1 MPIIKCID
9 IDINYIKKGEGEPL
23 VLIQGT
29 NTKLEA
35 WNFQIKF
42 FMENM
47 TVIAF
52 DNRGAGKSSRPNYPY
67 TMEMYVED
75 TYTLLKALQIQEKVH
90 LCGFSLG
97 GMIALNFALKYPEK
111 VKTLLLLATES
122 YTDPLTTRQVIE
134 FYYQF
139 EKMSFDEK
147 MNVVIRLLYTR
158 AFKKKLMEDKDLYNL
173 LKKDMNI
180 MIYTEDPPQLNDYI
194 NQFKALED
202 YDIRNSI
209 HKISHP
215 TLIVVGDK
223 DVNTPPEGSVFMH
236 DKIPNSKLI
245 ILENLKHGFLLE
257 QPEKLNEI
265 IWSFLKDYIG

>member
-1 MPIIKCID
+1 MPIIKCND

-35 WNFQIKF
+35 WNFQIEF
-42 FMENM
+42 FKEKM

-75 TYTLLKALQIQEKVH
+75 TNSLLEALQIQEKIH
-90 LCGFSLG
+90 LCGYSLG
-97 GMIALNFALKYPEK
+97 GMIALYFTLKYPEK
-111 VKTLLLLATES
+111 IKTLLLIATES
-122 YTDPLTTRQVIE
+122 YTDPLQTKQTLE

-139 EKMSFDEK
+139 DKMSFDEK
-147 MNVVIRLLYTR
+147 MNTVIRLIYTR
-158 AFKKKLMEDKDLYNL
+158 DFKKKLKENQNLYNL

-180 MIYTEDPPQLNDYI
+180 LIYTEDPPRLNDYI

-209 HKISHP
+209 HKISQP

-223 DVNTPPEGSVFMH
+223 DINTPRESSVFMH
-236 DKIPNSKLI
+236 EKIPNSKLI
-245 ILENLKHGFLLE
+245 ILEKLKHGFLLE
-257 QPEKLNEI
+257 QPEKLNDI
-265 IWSFLKDYIG
+265 MWNFLKDYIG

>member
-209 HKISHP
+209 HKISQH

-223 DVNTPPEGSVFMH
+223 DTNTPPEGSVFMH
-236 DKIPNSKLI
+236 EKIPNSKLI

>member
-1 MPIIKCID
+1 MPIIKCND
-9 IDINYIKKGEGEPL
+9 IDINYIKKGGGEPL

-75 TYTLLKALQIQEKVH
+75 TNSLLEALQIQEKIH
-90 LCGFSLG
+90 LCGYSLG

-111 VKTLLLLATES
+111 IKTLLLIATEP
-122 YTDPLTTRQVIE
+122 YTDPLQIKQTIE

-139 EKMSFDEK
+139 DKMSFDEK
-147 MNVVIRLLYTR
+147 MNTVIRLIYTR
-158 AFKKKLMEDKDLYNL
+158 DFKKKIKKNQNLYNQ

-180 MIYTEDPPQLNDYI
+180 LIYTEDPPQLNDYI
-194 NQFKALED
+194 NQYRALEN
-202 YDIRNSI
+202 YDIRDSL
-209 HKISHP
+209 HKIFHP

-223 DVNTPPEGSVFMH
+223 DKNTPPEGSVFMNER
-236 DKIPNSKLI
+236 IPNSKLI
-245 ILENLKHGFLLE
+245 ILENLKHGFLIE
-257 QPEKLNEI
+257 KPENLNEI
-265 IWSFLKDYIG
+265 MWSFLKDYIG

>member
-1 MPIIKCID
+1 MPIIKCND
-9 IDINYIKKGEGEPL
+9 IDINYIKKGDGEPL

-42 FMENM
+42 FMEKM
-47 TVIAF
+47 KVIAF

-67 TMEMYVED
+67 TMEMYVDD

-97 GMIALNFALKYPEK
+97 GMIAQEFALKYPEK

-122 YTDPLTTRQVIE
+122 YTDPLTAKQAIK

-139 EKMSFDEK
+139 DKMSLDEK
-147 MNVVIRLLYTR
+147 MNLINRLIYTR
-158 AFKKKLMEDKDLYNL
+158 AFKKKLREDQNLYNL
-173 LKKDMNI
+173 FKKDMNI
-180 MIYTEDPPQLNDYI
+180 MIYTEDPPRLNDYI

-209 HKISHP
+209 HKIFHP

-223 DVNTPPEGSVFMH
+223 DVSTPPEGSVFMH
-236 DKIPNSKLI
+236 EKISNSKLI

-265 IWSFLKDYIG
+265 IWNFLKDYIG